1 VRRASKRLLP
11 LVPQV
16 TLLVRLVSPKLGSSM
31 VLELSPGSH
40 TTCFITKTN
49 VIPSVPV
56 DNPWTFAIAIKTIG
70 LDMD

>member
-1 VRRASKRLLP
+1 
-11 LVPQV
+11 
-16 TLLVRLVSPKLGSSM
+16 M